1 MTMKVTVQ
9 KKRYDANQ
17 IRSGVVR
24 VGFFADR
31 RYEDGVSV
39 AQVARWN
46 ELGTNID
53 HGIPPRPFMRPA
65 VFENK
70 QQLQEL
76 LRAEYMKAFKD
87 NLNTMNVLDKFGMYV
102 VEKIKSQ
109 IDSVNTPENAPIT
122 IHGGW
127 LGRKGKKAVYIEGK
141 GGSKPLYD
149 TGFMQG
155 SVDYKAEEVF
165 K

>member
-1 MTMKVTVQ
+1 MAIKATVQ
-9 KKRYDANQ
+9 KKRYDENQ
-17 IRSGVVR
+17 IREGVVR

-65 VFENK
+65 VFSNK
-70 QQLQEL
+70 QQLTEL
-76 LRAEYMKAFKD
+76 LRSEYRKAFKD
-87 NLNTMNVLDKFGMYV
+87 NTNTMAVLNKFGMYV
-102 VEKIKSQ
+102 VEKIKTQ

-122 IHGGW
+122 IDGGW
-127 LGRKGKKAVYIEGK
+127 LGRKGKKPVYIEGK

-149 TGFMQG
+149 TGFMEN